1 METTQNTVIQDP
13 LGLKRFALTE
23 SAYDLINSLTGV
35 YFRLRYKESKASQ
48 PDTLKMSFWSERARE
63 LQTIHGNGRWADLF
77 FLEQLIADLTI
88 EYKEVIKQ
96 EEGLSKHAPENQPNP
111 VYA

>member
-1 METTQNTVIQDP
+1 METKQNTGSQDP

-35 YFRLRYKESKASQ
+35 YFRLRYRESKSSE
-48 PDTLKMSFWSERARE
+48 PDTVRMSLWNERVRE

-77 FLEQLIADLTI
+77 FLEQLIDDLTK
-88 EYKEVIKQ
+88 EYKEAVKQ
-96 EEGLSKHAPENQPNP
+96 EEEPSKYATESHTGSVHA
-111 VYA
+111 